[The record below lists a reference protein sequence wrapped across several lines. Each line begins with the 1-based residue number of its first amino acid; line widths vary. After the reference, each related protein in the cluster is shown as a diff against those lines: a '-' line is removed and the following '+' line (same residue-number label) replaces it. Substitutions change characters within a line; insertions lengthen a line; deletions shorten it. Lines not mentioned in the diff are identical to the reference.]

1 MITVKLNGSA
11 KYFLVLSCD
20 YARLEVPTMTASLDE
35 MISIGRHLIMAHNF
49 EHVNVCDGDTG
60 EVVAE
65 LDLEQ
70 EEEKEDFDDYDC
82 DNDCGYNPYLG
93 AFDWDC

>member
-11 KYFLVLSCD
+11 KYYLVISCD
-20 YARLEVPTMTASLDE
+20 YARLEVPAMAALLDE

-49 EHVNVCDGDTG
+49 EHVDICDGYTG
-60 EVVAE
+60 GVVAE

-70 EEEKEDFDDYDC
+70 EEDEDFDDRDC
-82 DNDCGYNPYLG
+82 DDDRGYNPYLG